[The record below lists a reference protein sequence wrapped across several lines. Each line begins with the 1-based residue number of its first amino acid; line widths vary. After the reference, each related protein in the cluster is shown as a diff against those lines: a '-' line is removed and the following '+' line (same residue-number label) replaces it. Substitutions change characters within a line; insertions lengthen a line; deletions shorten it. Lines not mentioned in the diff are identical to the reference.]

1 MGESKMKEVTEG
13 INSPITAQRC
23 AACQRQ
29 DLFLGIELESL
40 PISNELNAESGIS
53 PELFPLQ
60 LFICRDCSLG
70 QAPSGILPDRL
81 FSDYRY
87 LSSVSSTFL
96 SHARDFCNGLI
107 NNKTISPG
115 DLVVEIACNDGYLLQ
130 NFLTTDFRILGIE
143 PSINVGKVAASL
155 GIPIINDFFG
165 VKLASK
171 IVAEYGHP
179 RLVIANNVLAHVPN
193 IRDFVEGLSILCG
206 PSTLI
211 SIENPSILNIL
222 IDNQFDTIYHE
233 HFSYLSCNSVDYLAT
248 EFGLKLFKLDQLET
262 HGGSNRY
269 WLTRQSLDRSEN
281 LLQELARE
289 KLLGL
294 FDENSWREAEYRKQ
308 HSLVEFKVWLIECN
322 EKGET
327 VFGYGA
333 AAKASTLLNAAKVDT
348 DLLPKICDLS
358 AEKVGRFMPA
368 EDFEINSYS
377 DFIDCKPDNVVV
389 FPWNISEEISKQITE
404 NCPDIKI
411 WVAIPSLQRIH

>member
-1 MGESKMKEVTEG
+1 MKEVAGG
-13 INSPITAQRC
+13 INSPVPAQRC
-23 AACQRQ
+23 AACQKQ
-29 DLFLGIELESL
+29 ELFLGIELGRL
-40 PISNELNAESGIS
+40 PISNELNDESGIL
-53 PELFPLQ
+53 PEFYPLQ
-60 LFICRDCSLG
+60 LFICRNCSLG
-70 QAPSGILPDRL
+70 QAPSSILPDRL

-96 SHARDFCNGLI
+96 SHARDFCDDLI
-107 NNKTISPG
+107 KNKTISPG
-115 DLVVEIACNDGYLLQ
+115 DLVIEIACNDGYLLQ
-130 NFLTTDFRILGIE
+130 NFLNTDFKILGIE
-143 PSINVGKVAASL
+143 PSINVGQVAASL

-165 VKLASK
+165 VTLASK
-171 IVAEYGHP
+171 IVAEHGHP

-222 IDNQFDTIYHE
+222 RDNQFDTIYHE

-248 EFGLKLFKLDQLET
+248 KFGLKLFKLDQLET

-269 WLTRQSLDRSEN
+269 WLTRQSLDRSKN

-308 HSLVEFKVWLIECN
+308 NTLVEFKTWLIDC
-322 EKGET
+322 KKRGET

-368 EDFEINSYS
+368 EDFEIISYS
-377 DFIDCKPDNVVV
+377 DFIDCKPDNVIV
-389 FPWNISEEISKQITE
+389 FPWNILEEISKQIIG
-404 NCPDIKI
+404 NWPDIKI
-411 WVAIPSLQRIH
+411 WIAIPSLQRIH